1 MLPQNRTSLKET
13 GETMEWF
20 DWDGTATKRRLFEI
34 TLKRGEFDTFANTFC
49 QVISKSN
56 LMCNSNIQLLMPGPH
71 VMYVTKYASKGNA
84 AEESEDFE
92 FTTKKME
99 NRLSEKRK
107 ESDFS
112 EELNRAIT
120 ALFIHN
126 SGQVVGS
133 SIAKYLTWEKT
144 RFRISHEFCYIPADD
159 IFHLLNEKGVNVKV
173 QYKGKIPYFENYA
186 YHYICRPNALKDKN
200 QIQFY
205 TEYEFCKITNDIK
218 KLNERELKKLEKT

>member
-34 TLKRGEFDTFANTFC
+34 TLKGGEFDTFANTFC

-92 FTTKKME
+92 FTTKKW
-99 NRLSEKRK
+99 KIVYQRK
-107 ESDFS
+107 ERKVIS
-112 EELNRAIT
+112 
-120 ALFIHN
+120 
-126 SGQVVGS
+126 V
-133 SIAKYLTWEKT
+133 KY
-144 RFRISHEFCYIPADD
+144 
-159 IFHLLNEKGVNVKV
+159 
-173 QYKGKIPYFENYA
+173 
-186 YHYICRPNALKDKN
+186 
-200 QIQFY
+200 
-205 TEYEFCKITNDIK
+205 
-218 KLNERELKKLEKT
+218 